1 MYHVISNKLCDHVPC
16 FHRNPLPSQDCTKA
30 LSMIKDRGDKK
41 SLKSMKKKQISMLT
55 KFSDAIRGN
64 LTPIQR
70 AKIVALVTIEV
81 HARDV
86 IDKLIKSN
94 CNDVMGFE
102 WLMQLRFYW
111 EKVNITSY

>member
-1 MYHVISNKLCDHVPC
+1 MKQCRRATILKENQIISP
-16 FHRNPLPSQDCTKA
+16 NPPSQDCTKA

-111 EKVNITSY
+111 EKVSL